1 MLEQEYYLPLTKL
14 SSKQVWSV
22 YQVINTRGGRDDA
35 EHEATFGKSE
45 KNLARIG
52 K

>member
-22 YQVINTRGGRDDA
+22 YQVINTRGGDDA